1 MAVTPFIKPIKT
13 QGGTFYIMPSTA
25 EDMSFAYG
33 DDSRTMRFSK
43 YVLLNIPKVLNNTA
57 DSNTIQLDA
66 IPGAYL
72 QVTGSDWNKYLSES
86 FQNYLLNFETLLT
99 SKEDYNQA
107 SNRTV
112 SERLFWK
119 WMKEIG
125 ALRFR
130 EANTSEVSNLVT
142 GQRFVEEDESDG
154 TTTGGIDYSRVVK
167 YIGEIDVVNS
177 VRHTA
182 NTFTEFFCH
191 IPTKDGNTPVVM
203 FKSVSD
209 ENYFPDMFI
218 QNTPSDPLKNE
229 YIVGRGPNDVHPFGL
244 NFLGF
249 FDSDTG
255 SYSNTDYDLE
265 KYNETTEAWE
275 TGYWY
280 PSPQANTYF
289 TEPVRFDDWRNDK
302 LRITG
307 VNIET
312 AKFTPVT
319 FLRSRLDGIMVD
331 FNLNSYLGAVQ
342 DSRINSWHQ
351 FNATEASSSFE
362 FNAVLVYYE
371 TFPKG
376 FPEQAETNL
385 FGVLFLDNVDPT
397 DDGGGKIPT
406 LTKIKPD
413 SILGT
418 NGTSFNIAVR
428 FRFDVNTEDAAIET
442 TVNDYSTFSLEVYVG
457 AMNEMVRASRS
468 LETAVFELSNL
479 KTRVEDVEQSLI
491 NSTVEEE
498 IQARLTAVE
507 NSLQASDA
515 LIKDTEAIIQLIDR
529 NYQQFQDLINNN
541 TPISV
546 SYNADILYT
555 EPRVDGI
562 EIDRS
567 IINRVRLK
575 NTFGSYNLSNKPITV
590 MEQDWEKGPES
601 WNYTYPLQPA
611 NNYLRIDTVNILN
624 SDRNIVL
631 FVDDTLN
638 KWKQGQSFKISFG
651 GAGVDVDNSYGIFRF
666 FVLTDAENIS
676 KLSSP
681 YSIQVTSI
689 TSGEF
694 EDAGGKPMF
703 EVICIS
709 TNPLQFSVE
718 RLR

>member
-33 DDSRTMRFSK
+33 DDSRVMRFSK
-43 YVLLNIPKVLNNTA
+43 YVLLNIPQILDNTA
-57 DSNTIQLDA
+57 DNNTIQLDA

-72 QVTGSDWNKYLSES
+72 QVTGSDWNRYLSES
-86 FQNYLLNFETLLT
+86 FQNYLLNIETLLT

-119 WMKEIG
+119 WLKEIG

-130 EANTSEVSNLVT
+130 EASPTEVSNLAT
-142 GQRFVEEDESDG
+142 GQRFVEEDTSDG
-154 TTTGGIDYSRVVK
+154 TTTGGIQYNRIVK

-177 VRHTA
+177 VRHVA

-191 IPTKDGNTPVVM
+191 IPTKDGNSPTVL

-209 ENYFPDMFI
+209 ENYYPDMYI
-218 QNTPSDPLKNE
+218 QNTPTDPLKNE
-229 YIVGRGPNDVHPFGL
+229 YLVGRGPNDVHPYGL
-244 NFLGF
+244 NFFGF

-255 SYSNTDYDLE
+255 SYSNTDYTLE
-265 KYNETTEAWE
+265 KYNETTDTWDS
-275 TGYWY
+275 GYWF
-280 PSPQANTYF
+280 PSPQANSYF
-289 TEPVRFDDWRNDK
+289 SEPVRFDDWRNDK

-319 FLRSRLDGIMVD
+319 YLRSRLDGIMLD
-331 FNLNSYLGAVQ
+331 FNLNSYLAAVQ
-342 DSRINSWHQ
+342 DSRVNSWHQ
-351 FNATEASSSFE
+351 FNATEASSSFD
-362 FNAVLVYYE
+362 FNAVLIYYE

-397 DDGGGKIPT
+397 DDGGGKIPV

-418 NGTSFNIAVR
+418 NGTSYNIAIR
-428 FRFDVNTEDAAIET
+428 LRFDVNTEDAAIET

-457 AMNEMVRASRS
+457 AMNEMVRASRTLQS
-468 LETAVFELSNL
+468 SVMELGTL
-479 KTRVEDVEQSLI
+479 KSKVEDLEQSLI

-498 IQARLTAVE
+498 ILARLSAVE
-507 NSLQASDA
+507 NSLQESDA
-515 LIKDTEAIIQLIDR
+515 LIRDTGSIMELIDR
-529 NYQQFQDLINNN
+529 NYQQVQDILNNN
-541 TPISV
+541 TSVSV
-546 SYNADILYT
+546 SYNSNVLFSD
-555 EPRVDGI
+555 PRIDGI

-567 IINRVRLK
+567 VNNRVRLK
-575 NTFGSYNLSNKPITV
+575 NSFPSYNLSSKPITN
-590 MEQDWEKGPES
+590 MEADWQKGADS
-601 WNYTYPLQPA
+601 WNYTYTLEPS
-611 NNYLRIDTVNILN
+611 NNYLRIETNSILN

-631 FVDDTLN
+631 FIDDTIN
-638 KWKQGQSFKISFG
+638 KWRRGQSVKISFG
-651 GAGVDVDNSYGIFRF
+651 GAGVDVDNSFGVFRF
-666 FVLTDAENIS
+666 FVLTDAENVM
-676 KLSSP
+676 KLSNP
-681 YSIQVTSI
+681 FTVQAASIS
-689 TSGEF
+689 SGEF
-694 EDAGGKPMF
+694 EDANGRPMF
-703 EVICIS
+703 EIICVS

>member
-33 DDSRTMRFSK
+33 DDSRVMRFSK
-43 YVLLNIPKVLNNTA
+43 YALLNIPKILDNSA
-57 DSNTIQLDA
+57 DNNTIQLDA

-86 FQNYLLNFETLLT
+86 FQNYLLNIETLLT

-107 SNRTV
+107 NNRTV

-130 EANTSEVSNLVT
+130 EANTTEVSNLTT
-142 GQRFVEEDESDG
+142 GQRFVEEDTSDG
-154 TTTGGIDYSRVVK
+154 TTTGGIQYNRVVK

-177 VRHTA
+177 VRHVA

-191 IPTKDGNTPVVM
+191 IPTKDGNSPVVL

-209 ENYFPDMFI
+209 DNYYPDMFI

-229 YIVGRGPNDVHPFGL
+229 YIVGRGPNDTQPYGL
-244 NFLGF
+244 NFFGF

-255 SYSNTDYDLE
+255 SYSNTDYTLE
-265 KYNETTEAWE
+265 KYNSSTDTWDS
-275 TGYWY
+275 GYWY
-280 PSPQANTYF
+280 PSPQANSYF
-289 TEPVRFDDWRNDK
+289 TEPTRFDDWRNDT

-307 VNIET
+307 VNIDT
-312 AKFTPVT
+312 GKFTPVT
-319 FLRSRLDGIMVD
+319 YLRSRLDGIMVD
-331 FNLNSYLGAVQ
+331 FDLNSYLAAVQ
-342 DSRINSWHQ
+342 DSRVNSWHQ

-362 FNAVLVYYE
+362 FNAVLIYYE

-413 SILGT
+413 SILGI
-418 NGTSFNIAVR
+418 NGTSFNISVR
-428 FRFDVNTEDAAIET
+428 LRFDVNTEDAAIET
-442 TVNDYSTFSLEVYVG
+442 SVNDYSTFSLEVYVG
-457 AMNEMVRASRS
+457 AMNEMIRASRTLQS
-468 LETAVFELSNL
+468 SVMELGTL
-479 KTRVEDVEQSLI
+479 KSRVEDLEQSII

-498 IQARLTAVE
+498 ILARLSAVE
-507 NSLQASDA
+507 NSLQSSDA
-515 LIKDTEAIIQLIDR
+515 LIRDTQSIIGLIDR
-529 NYQQFQDLINNN
+529 NYQQFQDLINNTTSIN
-541 TPISV
+541 V
-546 SYNADILYT
+546 SYNADVLYS

-562 EIDRS
+562 EVDRTVV
-567 IINRVRLK
+567 NRVRLK
-575 NTFGSYNLSNKPITV
+575 NTFGSYNLTSKPITN
-590 MEQDWEKGPES
+590 MEQDWLKGTDS
-601 WNYTYPLQPA
+601 WNYTYTLEPG
-611 NNYLRIDTVNILN
+611 NNYLRIETNTILN

-631 FVDDTLN
+631 FVDDTIN
-638 KWKQGQSFKISFG
+638 KWKRGQSMKVSFG
-651 GAGVDVDNSYGIFRF
+651 GAGVDVDNTFGVFRF
-666 FVLTDAENIS
+666 FVLTDAQNVMQMAN
-676 KLSSP
+676 P
-681 YSIQVTSI
+681 YSVQAASI
-689 TSGEF
+689 LSGEF
-694 EDAGGKPMF
+694 ENANGKPMF
-703 EVICIS
+703 EIICVS
-709 TNPLQFSVE
+709 TNPLQFSAE

>member
-33 DDSRTMRFSK
+33 DDSRVMRFSK
-43 YVLLNIPKVLNNTA
+43 YVLLNIPQILNNTA
-57 DSNTIQLDA
+57 DNNTIQLDT

-86 FQNYLLNFETLLT
+86 FQNYLLNLETLLT

-130 EANTSEVSNLVT
+130 EANTTEVSNLAV
-142 GQRFVEEDESDG
+142 GQRFVEEDTSDG
-154 TTTGGIDYSRVVK
+154 TTTGGIEYNRIVK

-177 VRHTA
+177 VRHVA

-191 IPTKDGNTPVVM
+191 IPTKDGNSPVVL

-209 ENYFPDMFI
+209 ENYYPDMYI
-218 QNTPSDPLKNE
+218 QNTPTDPLKNE
-229 YIVGRGPNDVHPFGL
+229 YIVGRGPSDTHPYGL
-244 NFLGF
+244 NFLGY

-255 SYSNTDYDLE
+255 SYSNTDYTLE
-265 KYNETTEAWE
+265 KYNETTDTWDA
-275 TGYWY
+275 GYWY
-280 PSPQANTYF
+280 PSPQANSYF
-289 TEPVRFDDWRNDK
+289 SEPVRFDDWRNDK

-312 AKFTPVT
+312 GKFTPVT
-319 FLRSRLDGIMVD
+319 YLRSRLDGIMLD
-331 FNLNSYLGAVQ
+331 FNLNSYLAAVQ
-342 DSRINSWHQ
+342 DSRVNSWHQ

-362 FNAVLVYYE
+362 FNAVLIYYD

-413 SILGT
+413 SILGI

-428 FRFDVNTEDAAIET
+428 LRFDVNTEDAAIET
-442 TVNDYSTFSLEVYVG
+442 SVNDYSTFSLEVYVG
-457 AMNEMVRASRS
+457 AMNEMVRASRTLQS
-468 LETAVFELSNL
+468 SVMELGNL
-479 KTRVEDVEQSLI
+479 KSRVEDLEQSLI
-491 NSTVEEE
+491 NSTIEEE
-498 IQARLTAVE
+498 ILARLSAVE
-507 NSLQASDA
+507 NSLQSSDA
-515 LIKDTEAIIQLIDR
+515 LLRDTGSIIELIDR
-529 NYQQFQDLINNN
+529 NYQQIQDLVNNN
-541 TPISV
+541 TSINV
-546 SYNADILYT
+546 SYNADVLYS
-555 EPRVDGI
+555 EPRIDGI
-562 EIDRS
+562 EIDKS
-567 IINRVRLK
+567 VVNRVRLK
-575 NTFGSYNLSNKPITV
+575 NTFGSYNLTSKPITSI
-590 MEQDWEKGPES
+590 EQDWQKGTDS
-601 WNYTYPLQPA
+601 WNYTYSLEPG
-611 NNYLRIDTVNILN
+611 NNYLRIETNNILN

-631 FVDDTLN
+631 FVDDTIN
-638 KWKQGQSFKISFG
+638 KWKLGQSMKVSFG
-651 GAGVDVDNSYGIFRF
+651 GAGIDVDNSFGIFRF
-666 FVLTDAENIS
+666 FVLTDAQNVM
-676 KLSSP
+676 KLPLP
-681 YSIQVTSI
+681 YSVQAAIV

-694 EDAGGKPMF
+694 EDASGKPMF
-703 EVICIS
+703 EIICVS
-709 TNPLQFSVE
+709 TNPLQFAVE

>member
-33 DDSRTMRFSK
+33 DDSRVMRFSK
-43 YVLLNIPKVLNNTA
+43 YVLLNIPQILDNTA
-57 DSNTIQLDA
+57 DNNTIQLDA

-72 QVTGSDWNKYLSES
+72 QVTGSDWNRYLSES
-86 FQNYLLNFETLLT
+86 FQNYLLNIETLLT

-119 WMKEIG
+119 WLKEIG

-130 EANTSEVSNLVT
+130 EASPTEVSNLAT
-142 GQRFVEEDESDG
+142 GQRFVEEDTSDG
-154 TTTGGIDYSRVVK
+154 TTTGGIQYNRIVK

-177 VRHTA
+177 VRHVA

-191 IPTKDGNTPVVM
+191 IPTKDGNSPTVL

-209 ENYFPDMFI
+209 ENYYPDMYI
-218 QNTPSDPLKNE
+218 QNTPTDPLKNE
-229 YIVGRGPNDVHPFGL
+229 YLVGRGPNDVHPYGL
-244 NFLGF
+244 NFFGF

-255 SYSNTDYDLE
+255 SYSNTDYTLE
-265 KYNETTEAWE
+265 KYNETTDTWDS
-275 TGYWY
+275 GYWF
-280 PSPQANTYF
+280 PSPQANSYF
-289 TEPVRFDDWRNDK
+289 SEPVRFDDWRNDK

-319 FLRSRLDGIMVD
+319 YLRSRLDGIMLD
-331 FNLNSYLGAVQ
+331 FNLNSYLAAVQ
-342 DSRINSWHQ
+342 DSRVNSWHQ
-351 FNATEASSSFE
+351 FNATEASSSFD
-362 FNAVLVYYE
+362 FNAVLIYYE

-397 DDGGGKIPT
+397 DDGGGKIPV

-418 NGTSFNIAVR
+418 NGTSYNIAIR
-428 FRFDVNTEDAAIET
+428 LRFDVNTEDAAIET

-457 AMNEMVRASRS
+457 AMNEMVRASRTLQS
-468 LETAVFELSNL
+468 SVMELGTL
-479 KTRVEDVEQSLI
+479 KSKVEDLEQSLI

-498 IQARLTAVE
+498 ILARLSAVE
-507 NSLQASDA
+507 NSLQESDA
-515 LIKDTEAIIQLIDR
+515 LIRDTGSILELIDR
-529 NYQQFQDLINNN
+529 NYQQVQDILNN
-541 TPISV
+541 TTSVSV
-546 SYNADILYT
+546 SYNSNVLFSDPKI
-555 EPRVDGI
+555 DGI

-567 IINRVRLK
+567 VNNRVRLK
-575 NTFGSYNLSNKPITV
+575 NSFPSYNLSSKPITN
-590 MEQDWEKGPES
+590 MEADWQKGADS
-601 WNYTYPLQPA
+601 WNYTYTLEPS
-611 NNYLRIDTVNILN
+611 NNYLRIETNSILN

-631 FVDDTLN
+631 FIDDTIN
-638 KWKQGQSFKISFG
+638 KWRRGQSVKISFG
-651 GAGVDVDNSYGIFRF
+651 GAGVDVDNSFGVFRF
-666 FVLTDAENIS
+666 FVLTDAENVM
-676 KLSSP
+676 KLSNP
-681 YSIQVTSI
+681 FTVQAASIS
-689 TSGEF
+689 SGEF
-694 EDAGGKPMF
+694 EDANGRPMF
-703 EVICIS
+703 EIICVS

>member
-33 DDSRTMRFSK
+33 DDSRVMRFSK
-43 YVLLNIPKVLNNTA
+43 YVLLNIPQILDNTA
-57 DSNTIQLDA
+57 DNNTIQLDA

-72 QVTGSDWNKYLSES
+72 QVTGSDWNRYLSES
-86 FQNYLLNFETLLT
+86 FQNYLLNIETLLT

-119 WMKEIG
+119 WLKEIG

-130 EANTSEVSNLVT
+130 EASPTEVSNLAT
-142 GQRFVEEDESDG
+142 GQRFVEEDTSDG
-154 TTTGGIDYSRVVK
+154 TTTGGIQYNRIVK

-177 VRHTA
+177 VRHVA

-191 IPTKDGNTPVVM
+191 IPTKDGNSPVVL

-209 ENYFPDMFI
+209 ENYYPDMYI

-229 YIVGRGPNDVHPFGL
+229 YLVGRGPNDTHPYGL
-244 NFLGF
+244 NFFGF

-255 SYSNTDYDLE
+255 SYSNTDYTLE
-265 KYNETTEAWE
+265 KYNETTDTWDS
-275 TGYWY
+275 GYWF
-280 PSPQANTYF
+280 PSPQANSYF
-289 TEPVRFDDWRNDK
+289 SEPVRFDDWRNDK

-319 FLRSRLDGIMVD
+319 YLRSRLDGIMLD
-331 FNLNSYLGAVQ
+331 FNLNSYLAAVQ
-342 DSRINSWHQ
+342 DSRVNSWHQ
-351 FNATEASSSFE
+351 FNATEASSSFD
-362 FNAVLVYYE
+362 FNAVLIYYE

-397 DDGGGKIPT
+397 DDGGGKIPI

-418 NGTSFNIAVR
+418 NGTSYNIAIR
-428 FRFDVNTEDAAIET
+428 LRFDVNTEDAAIET

-457 AMNEMVRASRS
+457 AMNEMVRASRTLQS
-468 LETAVFELSNL
+468 SVMELGTL
-479 KTRVEDVEQSLI
+479 KSKVEDLEQSLI

-498 IQARLTAVE
+498 ILARLSAVE
-507 NSLQASDA
+507 NSLQESDA
-515 LIKDTEAIIQLIDR
+515 LIRDTGSIMELIDR
-529 NYQQFQDLINNN
+529 NYQQVQDILNNN
-541 TPISV
+541 TSVSV
-546 SYNADILYT
+546 SYNSNVLFSD
-555 EPRVDGI
+555 PRIDGI

-567 IINRVRLK
+567 VNNRVRLK
-575 NTFGSYNLSNKPITV
+575 NSFPSYNLSSKPITN
-590 MEQDWEKGPES
+590 MEADWQKGADS
-601 WNYTYPLQPA
+601 WNYTYTLEPS
-611 NNYLRIDTVNILN
+611 NNYLRIETNSILN

-631 FVDDTLN
+631 FIDDTIN
-638 KWKQGQSFKISFG
+638 KWKRGQSVKISFG
-651 GAGVDVDNSYGIFRF
+651 GAGVDVDNSFGVFRF
-666 FVLTDAENIS
+666 FVLTDAENVM
-676 KLSSP
+676 KLSNP
-681 YSIQVTSI
+681 FTVQAASIS
-689 TSGEF
+689 SGEF
-694 EDAGGKPMF
+694 EDANGRPMF
-703 EVICIS
+703 EIICVS
-709 TNPLQFSVE
+709 TDPLQFSVE

>member
-33 DDSRTMRFSK
+33 DDSRVMRFSK
-43 YVLLNIPKVLNNTA
+43 YVLLNIPQILDNTA
-57 DSNTIQLDA
+57 DNNTIQLDA

-72 QVTGSDWNKYLSES
+72 QVTGSDWNRYLSES
-86 FQNYLLNFETLLT
+86 FQNYLLNIETLLT

-119 WMKEIG
+119 WLKEIG

-130 EANTSEVSNLVT
+130 EANTTEVSNLAV
-142 GQRFVEEDESDG
+142 GQRFVEEDTSDG
-154 TTTGGIDYSRVVK
+154 TTTGGIQYNRIVK

-177 VRHTA
+177 VRHVA

-191 IPTKDGNTPVVM
+191 IPTKDGNSPVVL

-209 ENYFPDMFI
+209 ENYYPDMYI

-229 YIVGRGPNDVHPFGL
+229 YLVGRGPNDVHPYGL
-244 NFLGF
+244 NFFGF

-255 SYSNTDYDLE
+255 SYSNTDYTLE
-265 KYNETTEAWE
+265 KYNETTDTWDS
-275 TGYWY
+275 GYWF
-280 PSPQANTYF
+280 PSPQANSYF
-289 TEPVRFDDWRNDK
+289 SEPVRFDDWRNDK

-319 FLRSRLDGIMVD
+319 YLRSRLDGIMLD
-331 FNLNSYLGAVQ
+331 FNLNSYLAAVQ
-342 DSRINSWHQ
+342 DSRVNSWHQ
-351 FNATEASSSFE
+351 FNATEASSSFD
-362 FNAVLVYYE
+362 FNAVLIYYE

-397 DDGGGKIPT
+397 DDGGGKIPV

-418 NGTSFNIAVR
+418 NGTSYNIAVR
-428 FRFDVNTEDAAIET
+428 LRFDVNTEDAAIET

-457 AMNEMVRASRS
+457 AMNEMVRASRTLQS
-468 LETAVFELSNL
+468 SVMELGTL
-479 KTRVEDVEQSLI
+479 KSKVEDLEQSLI

-498 IQARLTAVE
+498 ILSRLSAVE
-507 NSLQASDA
+507 NSLQESDA
-515 LIKDTEAIIQLIDR
+515 LIRDTGSIMELIDR
-529 NYQQFQDLINNN
+529 NYQQVQDILNNN
-541 TPISV
+541 TSVSV
-546 SYNADILYT
+546 SYNSNVLFSDPKI
-555 EPRVDGI
+555 DGI

-567 IINRVRLK
+567 VNNRVRLK
-575 NTFGSYNLSNKPITV
+575 NSFPSYNLSSKPITSI
-590 MEQDWEKGPES
+590 EQDWQKGADS
-601 WNYTYPLQPA
+601 WNYTYTLEPS
-611 NNYLRIDTVNILN
+611 NNYLRIETNTTLN

-631 FVDDTLN
+631 FVDDTIN
-638 KWKQGQSFKISFG
+638 KWKRGQSFKISFG
-651 GAGVDVDNSYGIFRF
+651 GAGVDVDNTFGVFRF
-666 FVLTDAENIS
+666 FVLTDAENVM
-676 KLSSP
+676 KLANP
-681 YSIQVTSI
+681 YSVQAATIA
-689 TSGEF
+689 SGEF
-694 EDAGGKPMF
+694 EDASGRPMF
-703 EVICIS
+703 EIICVS